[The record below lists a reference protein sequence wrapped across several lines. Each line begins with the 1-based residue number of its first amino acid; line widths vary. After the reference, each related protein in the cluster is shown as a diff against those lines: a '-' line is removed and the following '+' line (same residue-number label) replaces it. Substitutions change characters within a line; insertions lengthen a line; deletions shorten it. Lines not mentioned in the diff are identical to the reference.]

1 MLLWSF
7 QGSGPY
13 RNSGYKLLFLEGSHI
28 HHVFHCSLLKPFLHD
43 AANEPRPLPLSGKDM
58 ENHLVIT
65 PLTILSMRW
74 EGPKDALCLQVL
86 VQWAGLHVDYTSWED
101 WVFLKEDYHLKD
113 KVVFDGSGS
122 DRPSKMQEAQNE
134 RSKRKSS
141 SMFPR
146 LRLVIGVAG
155 T

>member
-1 MLLWSF
+1 
-7 QGSGPY
+7 
-13 RNSGYKLLFLEGSHI
+13 
-28 HHVFHCSLLKPFLHD
+28 
-43 AANEPRPLPLSGKDM
+43 M
-58 ENHLVIT
+58 ENHPVIT

-86 VQWAGLHVDYTSWED
+86 VQWAGLHVGDTSWED